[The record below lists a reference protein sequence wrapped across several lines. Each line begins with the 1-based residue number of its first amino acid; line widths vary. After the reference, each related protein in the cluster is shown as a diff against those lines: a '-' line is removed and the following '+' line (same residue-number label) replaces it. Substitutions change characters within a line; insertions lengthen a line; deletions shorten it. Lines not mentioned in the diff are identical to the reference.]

1 MSNTKK
7 KKSSFLNLL
16 KTINRPKYRDL
27 DSSTNNMNVNWE
39 HIPELPLVGDT
50 LTITGSTDPEA
61 KVKVKVS
68 FEKKVPVIDGKY
80 EYNMDKVEI
89 PDGPNKFTIKGR
101 KAKDLSF
108 SVKMFITYT
117 RTFEA
122 NSDEAVYS
130 EENVPS
136 GKYDISIH
144 GQAKEGEKE
153 VTIYLEAA
161 EIIDADNEGKF
172 TYDYNTAALPA
183 GDFNLLVGDSDR
195 KITLSAAM

>member
-7 KKSSFLNLL
+7 KQSSFINLL
-16 KTINRPKYRDL
+16 KAMNRPKYRDL
-27 DSSTNNMNVNWE
+27 DISTNNMTVNWE
-39 HIPELPLVGDT
+39 HIPQLPRVGDT
-50 LTITGSTDPEA
+50 LTITGSTTPEA

-108 SVKMFITYT
+108 SVKMFITFT

-144 GQAKEGEKE
+144 GQAMEGEKE
-153 VTIYLEAA
+153 VTIYLEAV
-161 EIIDADNEGKF
+161 EIIDTDNEGKF
-172 TYDYNTAALPA
+172 TYNYNTAALPA
-183 GDFNLLVGDSDR
+183 GDFNVFVGDADR
-195 KITLSAAM
+195 TITLSAAI

>member
-27 DSSTNNMNVNWE
+27 DISTNNMNVNWE

>member
-7 KKSSFLNLL
+7 KQSSFINLL
-16 KTINRPKYRDL
+16 KAMNRPKYRDL
-27 DSSTNNMNVNWE
+27 DISTNNMNVNWE

>member
-1 MSNTKK
+1 M
-7 KKSSFLNLL
+7 L

-27 DSSTNNMNVNWE
+27 DISTNNMNVNWE

>member
-153 VTIYLEAA
+153 VIIYLEAA

>member
-1 MSNTKK
+1 VSNTKK

-27 DSSTNNMNVNWE
+27 DISTNNMNVNWE